1 MRIRDYSHNL
11 AKASH
16 VSALAALSSWLQS
29 SSPLRPLLAAL
40 RDVRF
45 LKLAQLAVKHHARHD
60 AVAEV
65 GDHFAPERQ
74 LIDVYAA
81 FDVPLRHFGDGLP
94 RAVLRQSFIREHAE
108 RLEEEVFGV
117 LMNAFVDDGAR
128 IASAGVDIHPALVLE
143 SVQTLWLF
151 EAGGN
156 CFEGLL
162 RQDGGVAKQ
171 RLAALIAPLT
181 NGLSAVVIT

>member
-1 MRIRDYSHNL
+1 MRLRVYSHNL

-16 VSALAALSSWLQS
+16 VSGPGGLEQLDPVLFAVAT
-29 SSPLRPLLAAL
+29 LLAAL
-40 RDVRF
+40 RDVRL

-94 RAVLRQSFIREHAE
+94 REVLRQSFIREHAE

-143 SVQTLWLF
+143 SVQTLRLF

-156 CFEGLL
+156 C
-162 RQDGGVAKQ
+162 
-171 RLAALIAPLT
+171 
-181 NGLSAVVIT
+181 